1 MLRPIILCKKGQQL
15 RLAEDCKVHRNTV
28 RNALLGISES
38 EQAMMIRKRA
48 KEAPYYGIEI
58 KR

>member
-1 MLRPIILCKKGQQL
+1 MKKGEQQK
-15 RLAEDCKVHRNTV
+15 LAEDCKVHRNTV

-48 KEAPYYGIEI
+48 KEAPYYGVEV
-58 KR
+58 RR